1 MRRARELPFLTV
13 VGVLAVV
20 RLVVNTAQ
28 RFVYPF
34 LPAIARGLGISLERA
49 GILVSARWL
58 AGLATP
64 VAVGWVG
71 RGERRVRLAVVG
83 LSLFAIGA
91 TLTALTSVYLG
102 AIVGFALMGI
112 AKPMYDIAAQS
123 YVADRTPYHRRARY
137 MSIIELTWA
146 GGLLVGA
153 PLAGWLI
160 DRQGWA
166 SPFWLLAVLAAASIP
181 VLLVVMDRDDSAG
194 GAAGDA
200 MRLDRSA
207 VVLLVVT
214 ALFVMA
220 AEIMFVVFG
229 AWLEDVFGLSLV
241 ALGGAAIVVG
251 LAELT
256 GEGATILFT
265 DRLGKRRSVVLGLAA
280 SMTGFGL
287 LALEPTTLWIG
298 MMLVAL
304 AFLGFEFTIVSAIPL
319 ATEAVPTARARYLGI
334 FTVANSLGRTIGA
347 AIGPAVF
354 SRFGLFGNA
363 LVAAGADLLA
373 IVLLLAW
380 VHERPRDAGVDAE
393 SVK

>member
-1 MRRARELPFLTV
+1 MA
-13 VGVLAVV
+13 AI

-49 GILVSARWL
+49 GILVSARWF

-64 VAVGWVG
+64 AAVGWVG
-71 RGERRVRLAVVG
+71 RGERRLRLAVVG
-83 LSLFAIGA
+83 ISLFAVGA
-91 TLTALTSVYLG
+91 AVTALTSVYLG
-102 AIVGFALMGI
+102 AILGFAMMGI

-123 YVADRTPYHRRARY
+123 YVADRTPYRRRARFL
-137 MSIIELTWA
+137 SIMELTWA

-160 DRQGWA
+160 DRHGWA
-166 SPFWLLAVLAAASIP
+166 SPFWLLGALAVASIP
-181 VLLVVMDRDDSAG
+181 VLFVVMDRD
-194 GAAGDA
+194 AAVTPGSVPPL
-200 MRLDRSA
+200 RLDRSGIM
-207 VVLLVVT
+207 LLVVT

-220 AEIMFVVFG
+220 AEVMFVVFG
-229 AWLEDVFGLSLV
+229 AWLEDVFDLSLV

-265 DRLGKRRSVVLGLAA
+265 DRIGKKRSVVLGLAA
-280 SMTGFGL
+280 SVVGFGL
-287 LALEPTTLWIG
+287 LGFSPGTLWVG
-298 MMLVAL
+298 MALVAL

-319 ATEAVPTARARYLGI
+319 ATEVAPNARARYLAI
-334 FTVANSLGRTIGA
+334 FTVANSLGRTVGA

-354 SRFGLFGNA
+354 SRFDLAGNA
-363 LVAAGADLLA
+363 ILAASADLLA
-373 IVLLLAW
+373 ILLLVLW
-380 VHERPRDAGVDAE
+380 VDERPQEADVDTE